1 MSLLDEPMEFI
12 DLLHGASMTIRVD
25 RFVDGTTV
33 IHPHNVT
40 DRHRRQHMD
49 QRGLTEPPP
58 AGTPISVEVPVLRL
72 FGARVDEPNS
82 RSYFDSTSKTLR
94 ADLIARMNG
103 GAALPMIFRL
113 TANGQKPH
121 KRYSVEVL

>member
-1 MSLLDEPMEFI
+1 MPLLDEPMEFI
-12 DLLHGASMTIRVD
+12 DLMHGASITLRVESYA
-25 RFVDGTTV
+25 DGAAV
-33 IHPHNVT
+33 IHPRIVT

-49 QRGLTEPPP
+49 QRQLTEPPP

-72 FGARVDEPNS
+72 FGARLDEPS
-82 RSYFDSTSKTLR
+82 PAPYFDTSSKTLR
-94 ADLIARMNG
+94 ADLLTRMNG